1 MLSSI
6 FALALLPLSA
16 LSLTVNNP
24 STTVTSGGEIT
35 ITWSTTASDPSTF
48 HIELAN
54 TVFNSQFAV
63 ANNVNA
69 SLGTLTVQLPEVVP
83 GSGFAIQFV
92 NVANISQVYA
102 ETSDFSIAT
111 AASTTASTTGVAST
125 GTGISTGVSTGVTG
139 SASASVSLSVSG
151 SVTRTVSASTGSA
164 TSTRP
169 ASVSGSSASSSA
181 SASTTSNA
189 ASSLQIG
196 SAGIVAAILGWVV
209 AI

>member
-16 LSLTVNNP
+16 LSLTVNSP
-24 STTVTSGGEIT
+24 STTVTSGGNIT

-54 TVFNSQFAV
+54 TVFNSQFAI

-69 SLGTLTVQLPEVVP
+69 SAGSLTVQLPEVVP

-102 ETSDFSIAT
+102 ETSDFSIANAASGT
-111 AASTTASTTGVAST
+111 ASTGAASTATGST
-125 GTGISTGVSTGVTG
+125 GITGT
-139 SASASVSLSVSG
+139 ASASVSISG
-151 SVTRTVSASTGSA
+151 SVTVTG
-164 TSTRP
+164 
-169 ASVSGSSASSSA
+169 
-181 SASTTSNA
+181 
-189 ASSLQIG
+189 
-196 SAGIVAAILGWVV
+196 
-209 AI
+209 

>member
-24 STTVTSGGEIT
+24 STTVTSGGNIT
-35 ITWSTTASDPSTF
+35 ITWTTTTGDPSTF
-48 HIELAN
+48 HIELSN

-63 ANNVNA
+63 AASVNA
-69 SLGTLTVQLPEVVP
+69 SAESLTVQLPEVVP
-83 GSGFAIQFV
+83 GSFPVYRSGFAIQFV
-92 NVANISQVYA
+92 NIANISQVYA
-102 ETSDFSIAT
+102 QTSQFSIANAASGT
-111 AASTTASTTGVAST
+111 ASTGAASTA
-125 GTGISTGVSTGVTG
+125 TGISTGP
-139 SASASVSLSVSG
+139 L
-151 SVTRTVSASTGSA
+151 SASTGSA

-169 ASVSGSSASSSA
+169 ASASGSSASSSSS

-189 ASSLQIG
+189 ASTLQIG
-196 SAGIVAAILGWVV
+196 GAGIVAAVLGWVV

>member
-24 STTVTSGGEIT
+24 STTVTSGGNLT

-54 TVFNSQFAV
+54 VAFNSQFAI

-69 SLGTLTVQLPEVVP
+69 SAGSLTVQLPEVVP

-102 ETSDFSIAT
+102 QTSDFAVANAVSGSAPT
-111 AASTTASTTGVAST
+111 GPASTA
-125 GTGISTGVSTGVTG
+125 TG
-139 SASASVSLSVSG
+139 SAAATGSTAATGTASVSLSVSG
-151 SVTRTVSASTGSA
+151 SVTVTE
-164 TSTRP
+164 
-169 ASVSGSSASSSA
+169 
-181 SASTTSNA
+181 
-189 ASSLQIG
+189 
-196 SAGIVAAILGWVV
+196 
-209 AI
+209 

>member
-24 STTVTSGGEIT
+24 STTVTSGGNIT

-54 TVFNSQFAV
+54 TAFNSQFAI

-69 SLGTLTVQLPEVVP
+69 SAGSLTVELPEVVA

-102 ETSDFSIAT
+102 ETSDFSIANAASGT
-111 AASTTASTTGVAST
+111 ASTGAASTATES
-125 GTGISTGVSTGVTG
+125 TGISTGVTGT
-139 SASASVSLSVSG
+139 ASASVSLSVSG
-151 SVTRTVSASTGSA
+151 SVTRTV
-164 TSTRP
+164 
-169 ASVSGSSASSSA
+169 
-181 SASTTSNA
+181 
-189 ASSLQIG
+189 
-196 SAGIVAAILGWVV
+196 
-209 AI
+209 

>member
-24 STTVTSGGEIT
+24 STTVTSGGNLT

-54 TVFNSQFAV
+54 VDFNSQFAV

-69 SLGTLTVQLPEVVP
+69 SAGTLTVQLPEVNP

-102 ETSDFSIAT
+102 QTSDFSIASAVSGSAAT
-111 AASTTASTTGVAST
+111 GAASTATGSTAAT
-125 GTGISTGVSTGVTG
+125 GT
-139 SASASVSLSVSG
+139 ASVSLSVSG
-151 SVTRTVSASTGSA
+151 SVTVT
-164 TSTRP
+164 
-169 ASVSGSSASSSA
+169 
-181 SASTTSNA
+181 
-189 ASSLQIG
+189 Q
-196 SAGIVAAILGWVV
+196 
-209 AI
+209 